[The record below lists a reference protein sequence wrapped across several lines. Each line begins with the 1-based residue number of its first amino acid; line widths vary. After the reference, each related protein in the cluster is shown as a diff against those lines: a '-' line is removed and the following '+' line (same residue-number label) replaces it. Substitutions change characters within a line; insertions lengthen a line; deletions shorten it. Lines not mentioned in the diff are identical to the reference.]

1 MLQALRDR
9 TNRALR
15 RTLVRTRDAV
25 DRRLERLEERRREL
39 ETAKATG
46 EAPPRR
52 RHRTTRPAEERRR
65 RRRGGQQ
72 GEPPQTPPQGT

>member
-9 TNRALR
+9 TNRAVR
-15 RTLVRTRDAV
+15 RTLIRTRDAV
-25 DRRLERLEERRREL
+25 DRRLERLEERKREL
-39 ETAKATG
+39 ASAKATG

-72 GEPPQTPPQGT
+72 GQAPETPPEA